1 MNSSLRP
8 QRITLAPEP
17 DTQAQA
23 GRAQLIVIGG
33 EEAGLV
39 YPLVGDTFTLGR
51 GTAATV
57 NIPDENVSR
66 IHARLSRS
74 EDVWRIE
81 DMSSRNGTFVND
93 APVDSLVVRFG
104 DRIRLGSFAEL
115 LFTEDDGI
123 RDELLQR
130 QRFEA
135 VGRLSL
141 GIAHDFNNMLA
152 AMSAS
157 IDYLSQTPMAELD
170 PRDYL
175 SCLQD
180 MHVAVDRASLLAS
193 RLLRSGRGSTGRP
206 ERVDLS
212 NVLAEVVQLA
222 RRSFPRRVV
231 ISSEAPRGVSVLGDA
246 VGIHQILM
254 NLLVNARDAMPRG
267 GDLTVTLRRHEGKAV
282 VEVRDTGV
290 GMAEDTRA
298 RIFEP
303 FFTTKSDGRGFGL
316 GLATVRALVER
327 LGGRIEVE
335 SALGVGTCFR
345 VTLPEVAPAAQGR
358 MRTNSHLVRSPK
370 MDLKVLLADDE
381 AVLRRA
387 LRRVLTSVGN
397 QVVEAVDGID
407 ALERVTQDPID
418 LVVLDVDMP
427 RLEGTEACRMI
438 HKLRPTLPIIILT
451 GHDEA
456 GLRARLRDAGAMAV
470 LNKPISADEL
480 MTAVHSAWQASAH
493 LGQGRRGCTTVA

>member
-1 MNSSLRP
+1 MESSSRP
-8 QRITLAPEP
+8 HNVTLAPGPE
-17 DTQAQA
+17 TAERVA
-23 GRAQLIVIGG
+23 RAQLIVIGG

-39 YPLVGDTFTLGR
+39 YPLVGETFTLGR
-51 GTAATV
+51 GNTATLK
-57 NIPDENVSR
+57 IPDDNVSR
-66 IHARLSRS
+66 VHARLSLARDGWRL
-74 EDVWRIE
+74 EDLG
-81 DMSSRNGTFVND
+81 SRNGTFINEE
-93 APVDSLVVRFG
+93 PIESRIIQLG
-104 DRIRLGSFAEL
+104 DHIRLGSFAEL

-157 IDYLSQTPMAELD
+157 IDYLSTTPMVELD
-170 PRDYL
+170 PSDYRT
-175 SCLQD
+175 CLQD
-180 MHVAVDRASLLAS
+180 MHVAVERASLLAS

-212 NVLAEVVQLA
+212 SVVAEVVQLA
-222 RRSFPRRVV
+222 RRSFPRRVS
-231 ISSEAPRGVSVLGDA
+231 ISSEAPKRVSVLGDV
-246 VGIHQILM
+246 VGIHQIIM
-254 NLLVNARDAMPRG
+254 NLMVNARDAMPRG
-267 GDLTVTLRRHEGKAV
+267 GELSIVLTRQHGRAV
-282 VEVRDTGV
+282 LEVRDTGV

-327 LGGRIEVE
+327 LGGRIEVD
-335 SALGVGTCFR
+335 SALGEGTCFR
-345 VTLPEVAPAAQGR
+345 VTLSEVSPAAQGR
-358 MRTNSHLVRSPK
+358 MRTNSHLKRSVVSG
-370 MDLKVLLADDE
+370 LKVLLADDE

-387 LRRVLTSVGN
+387 LRRVLTAADN
-397 QVVEAVDGID
+397 EVVEAVDGVD
-407 ALERVTQDPID
+407 ALDRVTRDAID

-427 RLEGTEACRMI
+427 RLGGAEACRMI
-438 HKLRPTLPIIILT
+438 HKLRPELPIIILT

-456 GLRARLRDAGAMAV
+456 GLRARLRDAGAVAV
-470 LNKPISADEL
+470 LNKPIGSDEL
-480 MTAVHSAWQASAH
+480 MAAVSAAWQVAVR
-493 LGQGRRGCTTVA
+493 LRRGPRACTTVA